1 MYFTHRILL
10 FIAVLYM
17 GKVAV
22 RAANEGSSSGSSS
35 SSGGEID
42 TECVFEYTSTLIS
55 QGEVVSPNYPSSYP
69 NNLNCRYEFYARE
82 NERVIIQVED
92 FELEPAQNTAMQ
104 EINFMDFIET
114 VTRPSTNQRPQPQQA
129 NEVQQPDNASERGIQ
144 LCCYYKICISF

>member
-1 MYFTHRILL
+1 MNLLGIIFSSIILVY
-10 FIAVLYM
+10 IEYIE
-17 GKVAV
+17 
-22 RAANEGSSSGSSS
+22 ANGGST
-35 SSGGEID
+35 SGGGGDAD

-82 NERVIIQVED
+82 NERVILQIED

-114 VTRPSTNQRPQPQQA
+114 VTRPSTNQRPQQQQQQT
-129 NEVQQPDNASERGIQ
+129 NEKHQTSEVAASERGMNLKFNNRKI
-144 LCCYYKICISF
+144 YYFK